1 MYSTNFGMLDLA
13 FAAAAGGGVGFL
25 SGLFGIGGGF
35 LLVPVLNIVLK
46 VPIEFAIGAGACQVL
61 GPSTTSL
68 LARDLERRQLRLP
81 LIITG
86 GLFVGVFCGARVL
99 QIAKQHG
106 DVSLAA
112 KTVPLAELIVMSIY
126 LVLLLVLGL
135 SALWEVRARNSGR
148 SIRRGLIAD
157 MRIPPYAEFPEF
169 AGPMSVP
176 ILAWFGLVIGFFAGL
191 LGMSGGLILLP
202 GLIYLLGLKTHES
215 VTSSLIIVWIVA
227 VQSTVV
233 HAWHDN
239 IDIAL
244 VMALLFGGTIGAR
257 LGSELSE
264 KLGGRQLRQ
273 RFGWLLLFTALL
285 IAARL
290 VRLMLP

>member
-1 MYSTNFGMLDLA
+1 MYSSGFSLLELFLA
-13 FAAAAGGGVGFL
+13 AVAGAGVGFL

-46 VPIEFAIGAGACQVL
+46 VPVELAIGAGACQVL

-68 LARDLERRQLRLP
+68 LARDVHRHQLRLP
-81 LIITG
+81 LTITG
-86 GLFVGVFCGARVL
+86 GLFVGVFCGAQVL
-99 QIAKQHG
+99 QNAKLYG
-106 DVSLAA
+106 VVSLPG
-112 KTVPLAELIVMSIY
+112 KTVPLAELVVMSIY

-135 SALWEVRARNSGR
+135 FALWEVRVRNKAG
-148 SIRRGLIAD
+148 SIRRGWFAD
-157 MRIPPYAEFPEF
+157 VRFPPYAEFPEF
-169 AGPMSVP
+169 TGSMSVP

-202 GLIYLLGLKTHES
+202 GLIYLLGLKTHQS
-215 VTSSLIIVWIVA
+215 VTGSLVIVWIVA

-244 VMALLFGGTIGAR
+244 VMSLLFGGTIGAR
-257 LGSELSE
+257 LGSEFSE
-264 KLGGRQLRQ
+264 KLGGRELRQ
-273 RFGWLLLFTALL
+273 RFGWLLLATALL
-285 IAARL
+285 IACRL
-290 VRLMLP
+290 GRLLLP